1 MTRFQSTHY
10 FHLNKWKNVQ
20 DYTFISPYTFIWHS
34 NDHWISFCNFCFK
47 ILFFR
52 LLIDEVDEVVIAVH
66 NLSDHPSLYSTNDLG
81 SEDPLTK
88 LRPRVR
94 KCLEFI
100 TDEHYTNDFQAL
112 RRYCRQVIKPNS
124 RTYPFSET
132 LVISFLARLGRAR
145 AVCAPRAA
153 R

>member
-1 MTRFQSTHY
+1 MTRFRSTHY
-10 FHLNKWKNVQ
+10 FHLNKWKIVQ
-20 DYTFISPYTFIWHS
+20 DWTFISPYTFIWHS
-34 NDHWISFCNFCFK
+34 YDHWISFCNYCFNF
-47 ILFFR
+47 LFFR
-52 LLIDEVDEVVIAVH
+52 LLIDEVDEVTIAVH

-112 RRYCRQVIKPNS
+112 RRYCRQVIEGFHLKNLC
-124 RTYPFSET
+124 T
-132 LVISFLARLGRAR
+132 
-145 AVCAPRAA
+145 
-153 R
+153 

>member
-1 MTRFQSTHY
+1 MAKMSKTTHLFHPTRLFGTLIVIK
-10 FHLNKWKNVQ
+10 FHSVISVQ
-20 DYTFISPYTFIWHS
+20 FF
-34 NDHWISFCNFCFK
+34 
-47 ILFFR
+47 FFR
-52 LLIDEVDEVVIAVH
+52 LLIDEVDEVTIAVH

-112 RRYCRQVIKPNS
+112 RRYCRQVIEGFHLKK
-124 RTYPFSET
+124 
-132 LVISFLARLGRAR
+132 LV
-145 AVCAPRAA
+145 
-153 R
+153 

>member
-1 MTRFQSTHY
+1 MSKTTHLFHPTRLFGTLMIIE
-10 FHLNKWKNVQ
+10 FHSV
-20 DYTFISPYTFIWHS
+20 ISVS
-34 NDHWISFCNFCFK
+34 NF
-47 ILFFR
+47 FFR
-52 LLIDEVDEVVIAVH
+52 LLIDEVDEVTIAVH

-112 RRYCRQVIKPNS
+112 RRYCGQVIEVFHFKK
-124 RTYPFSET
+124 
-132 LVISFLARLGRAR
+132 LV
-145 AVCAPRAA
+145 
-153 R
+153 